1 MKYKKKAKLISNIQT
16 TFQSFHCKVASYTKS
31 KPKKVN
37 ESRLKKIIENELSSR
52 DRGDHFKVVGLK
64 NLSNTKKH

>member
-16 TFQSFHCKVASYTKS
+16 TFQSFHCKVANYTKS

-37 ESRLKKIIENELSSR
+37 ESRLKKIIEVQNSR
-52 DRGDHFKVVGLK
+52 L
-64 NLSNTKKH
+64 

>member
-37 ESRLKKIIENELSSR
+37 ESRLKKIIENESVTSAKFEIIKR
-52 DRGDHFKVVGLK
+52 YI
-64 NLSNTKKH
+64 

>member
-1 MKYKKKAKLISNIQT
+1 MPQFDKLLRKCPKSFDQGC

-37 ESRLKKIIENELSSR
+37 ESRLKKIIENESVTR
-52 DRGDHFKVVGLK
+52 AKFEIIKRYI
-64 NLSNTKKH
+64 